1 MVQALGYEFQ
11 KEPSD
16 LLGRIMRV
24 AGENDSLQFAGL
36 LVNRAHDLRMAMA
49 VSDDPTRMRLHL

>member
-24 AGENDSLQFAGL
+24 AGENDSLQLPAYL
-36 LVNRAHDLRMAMA
+36 
-49 VSDDPTRMRLHL
+49 